1 MNVKQAQKKLRDF
14 FFRLK
19 IIESPKLYKNQKE
32 FVENIETIKEGK
44 DNLLKKVKMV
54 EQEIHE
60 LAKFQAPG
68 IMLDDEARQR
78 IDALPRIYVHGYP
91 EA

>member
-44 DNLLKKVKMV
+44 DNLLKKVKTV

-78 IDALPRIYVHGYP
+78 IDDLSNDA
-91 EA
+91 